1 MPMRRITLK
10 WKKEGEKQGSYVIIF
25 LHFESKAY
33 LVCKVSINS
42 YKIPVNIVYSY

>member
-1 MPMRRITLK
+1 M
-10 WKKEGEKQGSYVIIF
+10 EKGGGKTSSYVIIF